1 MGRQSVF
8 RSAHRD
14 SVSGINFC
22 LLLYILRIS
31 CFSKPGISVST
42 VSNVVSDRFC
52 ICRLW
57 FHLAAS
63 HAPPVEFTEHF
74 SGIKR
79 MRKIFVVALLWVSIA
94 GYGHAQN
101 PVPASSPGPPAPTQT
116 ATPVVAATPTPAP
129 VLETKLVISIPEQK
143 LAVVVNKKVFRTYRI
158 STSRYGEGD
167 ALGSWCTPI
176 GKLAVAIKI
185 GATVPL
191 GGVFR
196 GRHYTGEVLSVNAP
210 GRDPIV
216 SRIIW
221 LRGLEGTSRNA
232 YHRCIYIHG
241 TPQEDSLGKKASYGC
256 IRMRS
261 NDVVEI
267 FNWVTIGTDVAIVA
281 KPINRAMKDLVDERT
296 LVATNLTRP
305 EEKSEVLR

>member
-1 MGRQSVF
+1 M
-8 RSAHRD
+8 
-14 SVSGINFC
+14 
-22 LLLYILRIS
+22 
-31 CFSKPGISVST
+31 
-42 VSNVVSDRFC
+42 
-52 ICRLW
+52 
-57 FHLAAS
+57 
-63 HAPPVEFTEHF
+63 EFTEHF
-74 SGIKR
+74 SGITR
-79 MRKIFVVALLWVSIA
+79 MRKILVVTLMLGSLV
-94 GYGHAQN
+94 GYSHAQN
-101 PVPASSPGPPAPTQT
+101 PVPSSSPGTPAPAQT
-116 ATPVVAATPTPAP
+116 AAPVVAATPTPAP

-143 LAVVVNKKVFRTYRI
+143 LAVVVNNKVFRTYRI

-167 ALGSWCTPI
+167 SLGSWCTPV
-176 GKLAVAIKI
+176 GKLAVATKI
-185 GATVPL
+185 GGTVPL

-221 LRGLEGTSRNA
+221 LRGLDGTSRNA

-241 TPQEDSLGKKASYGC
+241 TPQEDALGKKASYGC

-281 KPINRAMKDLVDERT
+281 KPINRAVKDLADERT
-296 LVATNLTRP
+296 LVATNIARP
-305 EEKSEVLR
+305 EEKSAVLR